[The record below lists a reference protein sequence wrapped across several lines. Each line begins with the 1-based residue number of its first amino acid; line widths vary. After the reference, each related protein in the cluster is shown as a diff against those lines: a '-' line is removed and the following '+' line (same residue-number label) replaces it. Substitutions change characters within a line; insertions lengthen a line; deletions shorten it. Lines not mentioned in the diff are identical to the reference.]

1 MVWETMACYKRILK
15 FKKKKGEVMLNAK
28 KGWRP

>member
-28 KGWRP
+28 KG